1 MIEKPNVRVWINTL
15 VPLLSLLAVVLL
27 SLLAV
32 VLLFAGKLPATIDR
46 WKSNE
51 GRITAVE
58 LDARSSAQIQE
69 STLKMVEEQTAL
81 IRGLLLDA
89 RENGVRVGATEKR
102 LDEIADRH
110 RYEDRRSPANGEG

>member
-1 MIEKPNVRVWINTL
+1 MIENQKTRVWINTL
-15 VPLLSLLAVVLL
+15 VPLLSLLAM
-27 SLLAV
+27 A
-32 VLLFAGKLPATIDR
+32 LLFAGKLPATIDR
-46 WKSNE
+46 SKSNAK
-51 GRITAVE
+51 RVTAVE

-69 STLKMVEEQTAL
+69 STLKIVEEQTAL

-89 RENGVRVGATEKR
+89 RESGVRVGATEKR